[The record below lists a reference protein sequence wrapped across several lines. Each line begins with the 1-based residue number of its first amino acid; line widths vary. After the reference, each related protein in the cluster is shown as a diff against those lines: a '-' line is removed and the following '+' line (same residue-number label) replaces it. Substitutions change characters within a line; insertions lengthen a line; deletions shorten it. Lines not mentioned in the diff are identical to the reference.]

1 MPNRHRIMIVEDD
14 SDTLAALF
22 TVFTQAG
29 YSVLTAD
36 NGQQA
41 IDLLERGIHP
51 RLIIIDLMMPK
62 VGGHDLIDH
71 LRSDPDLKL
80 IPTVVITGMPKEQ
93 VRVIADAVFHK
104 PLDYRAL
111 VKAVDSYTGTPH

>member
-1 MPNRHRIMIVEDD
+1 MPNQDRILIVEDD
-14 SDTLAALF
+14 RDTAAAVF
-22 TVFTQAG
+22 TLLTQAG

-41 IDLLERGIHP
+41 IDLLGRGIRP
-51 RLIIIDLMMPK
+51 RIILIDLMMPK
-62 VGGHDLIDH
+62 VSGHQLIDH

-80 IPTVVITGMPKEQ
+80 IPTVVITGVPKEH

-104 PLDYRAL
+104 PLDYAAL
-111 VKAVDSYTGTPH
+111 ITTVNSYTAKPH